1 MEPTDLDTAIS
12 ALIDKITE
20 TDLSESTIEELAELH
35 VDLRGMISQNNARQ
49 KTADTDIKICTTAI
63 ETQVGERL
71 LAFGA
76 KTAVVP
82 SGRFKVTTDPKIVYN
97 STDAKSLLHWAVE
110 NNKEHL
116 LSVSLISSACLAE
129 FEDEAAPVTP
139 PDFIVRVEIEQTK
152 ITRT

>member
-12 ALIDKITE
+12 DIIDEITE
-20 TDLSESTIEELAELH
+20 TDLEKSTIEELAELH
-35 VDLRGMISQNNARQ
+35 VDLRGMISKNNARQ
-49 KTADTDIKICTTAI
+49 KTADTAIKICTTAI

-76 KTAVVP
+76 RTAVVP

-97 STDAKSLLHWAVE
+97 STDAKALLHWAVK

-116 LSVSLISSACLAE
+116 LSGSLISSACLAE
-129 FEDEAAPVTP
+129 FEDEAAPVAP

>member
-12 ALIDKITE
+12 DIIDEITE
-20 TDLSESTIEELAELH
+20 TDLEKSTIEELAELH
-35 VDLRGMISQNNARQ
+35 VDLRGMISKNNARQ
-49 KTADTDIKICTTAI
+49 KTADTAIKICTTAI

-76 KTAVVP
+76 RTAVVP

-97 STDAKSLLHWAVE
+97 STDAKALLHWAVK

-116 LSVSLISSACLAE
+116 LSVSLISSACRY
-129 FEDEAAPVTP
+129 FGSG
-139 PDFIVRVEIEQTK
+139 VRKVPSCPLLTSFSP
-152 ITRT
+152 